1 MKNNFKK
8 INKLFAVFAVIL
20 MFIFIYSV
28 IDIDPAENP
37 AINLWFLPGQSNEVK
52 GEIERLIGSAEKS
65 IYIAVYDI
73 NDENLVN
80 DLLSAHQKGI
90 DVRVIMD
97 NEEAADEWDIVS
109 SLDSKNI
116 LRTDHSTSNFM
127 HNKFMIIDGIEVWTG
142 STNWTEN
149 GLFYNNNN
157 SLLINSEELADNYA
171 TEFNEMWNGEFGAK
185 SPENTPYPDISVGDI
200 NIQCYF
206 APEDHV
212 EDHIVSV
219 IENAQSS
226 IDFATFTFTSIPIKE
241 AIIKKIKQGVKV
253 RGIYEARQKSQW
265 CTYDGLEEAGA
276 NVIYD
281 KNPKT
286 MHHKVFII
294 DNEIVITGSYN
305 PTKHANKA
313 NDENVLV
320 ITDKNLAKQYEKEFN
335 NLFYEWGGVDIFPVG
350 NIVITLHPDDP
361 YMTVNGVSQEIDP
374 GRGTKPVIIPEWSR
388 TVVPIRAIVEALG
401 GTIEWDGTERKVT
414 INFKGTVIE
423 LWIDNPQAKV
433 NGTTV
438 YIDPNNHSVKPIII
452 NDRTMLPLR
461 FVAESLGCDVGW
473 DNDTRTI
480 TITYGG

>member
-8 INKLFAVFAVIL
+8 INKLFAVFVVIL

-37 AINLWFLPGQSNEVK
+37 AINLWFLPGQSGEAR
-52 GEIERLIGSAEKS
+52 GEIEQLINSAEKS

-80 DLLSAHQKGI
+80 DLLFAHQKGI

-157 SLLINSEELADNYA
+157 SLLINSKELADNYTA
-171 TEFNEMWNGEFGAK
+171 EFSEMWNGEFGAK
-185 SPENTPYPDISVGDI
+185 SPANTPYPDISVGDI

-241 AIIKKIKQGVKV
+241 AIIKKIKQGVRV

-265 CTYDGLEEAGA
+265 CTYDDLKEAGA

-281 KNPKT
+281 GNPKT

-305 PTKHANKA
+305 PTKHANTS
-313 NDENVLV
+313 NDENVL
-320 ITDKNLAKQYEKEFN
+320 ILTDKNLAKQYEKEFN
-335 NLFYEWGGVDIFPVG
+335 SLFYEWGG
-350 NIVITLHPDDP
+350 
-361 YMTVNGVSQEIDP
+361 E
-374 GRGTKPVIIPEWSR
+374 K
-388 TVVPIRAIVEALG
+388 
-401 GTIEWDGTERKVT
+401 
-414 INFKGTVIE
+414 
-423 LWIDNPQAKV
+423 
-433 NGTTV
+433 
-438 YIDPNNHSVKPIII
+438 
-452 NDRTMLPLR
+452 
-461 FVAESLGCDVGW
+461 
-473 DNDTRTI
+473 
-480 TITYGG
+480 